1 MTQKKLSNEMRGNMS
16 VMTTIF
22 MENRR
27 IGLAVRQETLDVEVV
42 IPVFNEELA
51 LESSIRQLHAYL
63 VDEFPLTA
71 VITVVDNGSKD
82 GTWQIA
88 RRLEIELPFVQA
100 LHLERKGRG
109 FALRS
114 AWSRS
119 QAQVVAYMD
128 VDLSTGLDALFPL
141 VAPLLS
147 GHSDL
152 AIGTRLARSA
162 QVERSTKRE
171 LISRGYNSLLRQ
183 LLRVGFSD
191 AQCGFKA
198 IRSDRACA
206 LLPLVENNNWFFDTE
221 LLVLAERAGMRIHE
235 IPVDWIEDTDSRV
248 DIRTTAV
255 EDLKGM
261 LRLVY
266 SLGTGRIPLPQGLDR
281 NLGRSWHRL
290 DGLFAQMIRFASVG
304 VASTLFYFTLYLA
317 LRLVAPPLLSNA
329 LALLISAV
337 ANTAANRWFT
347 FGIRGNQ
354 KVWLHQTQGLLVFGV
369 GLALTSSSLAILAQ
383 VMPDAPR
390 LVEVG
395 VLVLANVLVTLT
407 RFALFRGWVFREVA

>member
-1 MTQKKLSNEMRGNMS
+1 MS
-16 VMTTIF
+16 VLTTLL
-22 MENRR
+22 MENRN
-27 IGLAVRQETLDVEVV
+27 IGLSAREETLDVEVV
-42 IPVFNEELA
+42 VPVYNEESA

-63 VDEFPLTA
+63 VDEFPLTV
-71 VITVVDNGSKD
+71 VITIVDNGSMD

-88 RRLEIELPFVQA
+88 RRLEIQLPLVRA
-100 LHLERKGRG
+100 MHLERKGRG

-119 QAQVVAYMD
+119 QARVVAYMD

-171 LISRGYNSLLRQ
+171 LISRSYNILLRL
-183 LLRVGFSD
+183 LLRVDFSD

-198 IRSDRACA
+198 VRADRACA
-206 LLPLVENNNWFFDTE
+206 LLPLVEDNNWFFDTE

-235 IPVDWIEDTDSRV
+235 VPVDWIEDADSRV
-248 DIRTTAV
+248 DVRATAV

-261 LRLVY
+261 LRLASGLV
-266 SLGTGRIPLPQGLDR
+266 TGRIRLPQELDR
-281 NLGRSWHRL
+281 NLSRSRHRL
-290 DGLFAQMIRFASVG
+290 DDLFAQMIRFAGVG
-304 VASTLFYFTLYLA
+304 VASTVFYFILYLA

-329 LALLISAV
+329 LALLTSAV

-347 FGIRGNQ
+347 FGIRGSR
-354 KVWLHQTQGLLVFGV
+354 KAWLHQTQGLVVFGV
-369 GLALTSSSLAILAQ
+369 GLALTSSSLVLLSQ
-383 VMPDAPR
+383 VMPNASR
-390 LVEVG
+390 IAEVG
-395 VLVLANVLVTLT
+395 VLVLANILATLT

>member
-1 MTQKKLSNEMRGNMS
+1 MS
-16 VMTTIF
+16 VMTTLL
-22 MENRR
+22 MENRN
-27 IGLAVRQETLDVEVV
+27 IGLTTRAETLDVEVV
-42 IPVFNEELA
+42 VPVYNEESA

-71 VITVVDNGSKD
+71 VVTIVDNGSTD

-88 RRLEIELPFVQA
+88 RRLEVELPLVRVM
-100 LHLERKGRG
+100 HLERKGRG

-119 QAQVVAYMD
+119 QARVVAYMD
-128 VDLSTGLDALFPL
+128 VDLSTGLEALFPL

-162 QVERSTKRE
+162 RVDRSTKRE
-171 LISRGYNSLLRQ
+171 LISRGYNSLLRL

-198 IRSDRACA
+198 IRTDRVCA

-221 LLVLAERAGMRIHE
+221 LLVLAERAGMRIQE
-235 IPVDWIEDTDSRV
+235 VPVDWAEDPDSRV
-248 DIRTTAV
+248 NIRATV
-255 EDLKGM
+255 IEDLKGM
-261 LRLVY
+261 LRLAS
-266 SLGTGRIPLPQGLDR
+266 SLGTGCIPLPQGLDR
-281 NLGRSWHRL
+281 NLSRSWHRL
-290 DGLFAQMIRFASVG
+290 DGLFAQMIRFAGVG
-304 VASTLFYFTLYLA
+304 VASTLFYFILYLA

-329 LALLISAV
+329 LALLTSAV

-347 FGIRGNQ
+347 FGIRGSQ
-354 KVWLHQTQGLLVFGV
+354 KAWLHQAQGLVVFGV
-369 GLALTSSSLAILAQ
+369 GLALTSSSLAILSL
-383 VMPDAPR
+383 VIPDAPR
-390 LVEVG
+390 LAEVG
-395 VLVLANVLVTLT
+395 VLVLANVLATLT